1 MKQRWKIF
9 FSGHVQGVGFRFQT
23 RTVAQRF
30 NVSGWVA
37 NLGNGDV
44 QVVVEGEADELQ
56 RFVEGIQVAMSG
68 YLRGTEIEKQA
79 PTDEFAGFEIRH
91 LG

>member
-30 NVSGWVA
+30 DVTGWVA
-37 NLGNGDV
+37 NLSNGDV
-44 QVVVEGEADELQ
+44 QVVAEGEPAELQ
-56 RFVEGIQVAMSG
+56 RFVDEIHTAMGGFIRS
-68 YLRGTEIEKQA
+68 TEIEKGTA
-79 PTDEFAGFEIRH
+79 TAEFSRFEIRL

>member
-23 RTVAQRF
+23 RTVSQRF
-30 NVSGWVA
+30 DVTGWVA
-37 NLGNGDV
+37 NLSNGDV
-44 QVVVEGEADELQ
+44 QVIVEGDPAELQ
-56 RFVEGIQVAMSG
+56 RFVDEIQTAMGG
-68 YLRGTEIEKQA
+68 YIRRTEIEKGA
-79 PTDEFAGFEIRH
+79 ATGEFSGFEIRH